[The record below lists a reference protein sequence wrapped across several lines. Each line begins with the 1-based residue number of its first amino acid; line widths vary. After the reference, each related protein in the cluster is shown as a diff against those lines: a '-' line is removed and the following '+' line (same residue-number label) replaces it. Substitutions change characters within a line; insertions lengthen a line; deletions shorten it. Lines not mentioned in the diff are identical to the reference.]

1 MNEYKQQ
8 YDRVKRFFSRLT
20 NQNHSQIDYE
30 DDLWAFFQ
38 NCWHLKDWIK
48 NDLTIPQNIRGII
61 EKEAR
66 KYKSLRIAADLANR
80 SKHSKLT
87 PEHLKDPKCL
97 DAKNTKKS
105 VTVHVPCLHLHLNSK
120 TGESHTV
127 GECRSEYFYTIATKD
142 GSEYDALQIAKKAI
156 TDWDTIIKKM
166 NI

>member
-1 MNEYKQQ
+1 MNEYTQQ

-20 NQNHSQIDYE
+20 NQNRSQIDYE

-48 NDLTIPQNIRGII
+48 NDLTIPQNIGKIFEDKI
-61 EKEAR
+61 ENEIK
-66 KYKSLRIAADLANR
+66 KYNSLMIAADLANR
-80 SKHSKLT
+80 SKHFNLT
-87 PEHLKDPKCL
+87 PKRL
-97 DAKNTKKS
+97 DANITKKS

-127 GECRSEYFYTIATKD
+127 GECRSEYFYTIETKD
-142 GSEYDALQIAKKAI
+142 GSEYDAFQIAQNAI
-156 TDWDTIIKKM
+156 TDWDTIIKQL